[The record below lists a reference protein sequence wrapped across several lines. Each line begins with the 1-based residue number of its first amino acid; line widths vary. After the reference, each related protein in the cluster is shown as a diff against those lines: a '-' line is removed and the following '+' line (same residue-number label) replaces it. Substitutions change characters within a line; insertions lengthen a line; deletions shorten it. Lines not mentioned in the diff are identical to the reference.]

1 MKRDWHPWPTGGK
14 SYETAHTAA
23 NCQQEDRMWSRSV
36 HEAQN
41 MWKSENQSH
50 SHSEADVTT
59 VLRGNMPNHV
69 CSQTDT
75 IPTNVIRLH
84 QSAQNTSTMDTAVR
98 TNASFSNVIS
108 EFGLI

>member
-1 MKRDWHPWPTGGK
+1 
-14 SYETAHTAA
+14 
-23 NCQQEDRMWSRSV
+23 
-36 HEAQN
+36 

-59 VLRGNMPNHV
+59 ALRGNMPNHV

-98 TNASFSNVIS
+98 TNASLSNVIS